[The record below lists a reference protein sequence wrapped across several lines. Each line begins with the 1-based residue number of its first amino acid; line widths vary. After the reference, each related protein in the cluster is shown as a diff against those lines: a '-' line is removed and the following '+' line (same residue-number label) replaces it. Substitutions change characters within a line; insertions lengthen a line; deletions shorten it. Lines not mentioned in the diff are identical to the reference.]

1 MKTGILDRRE
11 LQKLA
16 QRKSQVIFI
25 YGFLAILM
33 VVAGNLDT
41 SFFTVE
47 NFQNLLTTAFPYLL
61 VSFAQT
67 FVILTGG
74 IDLSGG
80 AMVSLSSVVCATLF
94 ADRPELFAATL
105 AAALISGLLLGVL
118 NGVLVTK
125 GNVQPIIVT
134 LSTQV
139 IVQGI
144 ALMVL
149 DSPGGSVNAD
159 FSAAVNGSLGDVL
172 PVPLLLAIAATVI
185 IWFVLNRSRFG
196 HSVFAIGGNENAAYS
211 TGIPVSRIKIYV
223 YAIAGI
229 LSAAA
234 GVMLAARM
242 YSGDPTVGINM
253 TNNSIT
259 TAVVGGTSLAG
270 GKGGII
276 GNIAGVFI
284 LIIINNILN
293 LVGVSSFYQ
302 YVVQGG
308 ILILALAV
316 SSIRARR

>member
-1 MKTGILDRRE
+1 MKMSILDRNE
-11 LQKLA
+11 LKKLA
-16 QRKSQVIFI
+16 QRKSQVVFI
-25 YGFLAILM
+25 YAFLAVMM
-33 VVAGNLDT
+33 VVAGNLDN

-61 VSFAQT
+61 ISFAQT

-80 AMVSLSSVVCATLF
+80 AMVSLSSVICATLF
-94 ADRPELFAATL
+94 ADRPGLFAVTL
-105 AAALISGLLLGVL
+105 LVSLLSGLLLGVV
-118 NGVLVTK
+118 NGALVTK

-139 IVQGI
+139 IIQGI
-144 ALMVL
+144 ALTVL
-149 DSPGGSVNAD
+149 DSPGGMVNAD
-159 FSAAVNGSLGDVL
+159 FSTAVNGTVANL
-172 PVPLLLAIAATVI
+172 PVPLLLGIATTVI
-185 IWFVLNRSRFG
+185 FWIILNRSRFG

-211 TGIPVSRIKIYV
+211 SGIMVDRVKVAV
-223 YAIAGI
+223 YAIAGL
-229 LSAAA
+229 LSALA
-234 GVMLAARM
+234 GIMLAAQM
-242 YSGDPTVGINM
+242 YSGDPTVGVNL

-270 GKGGII
+270 GKGGLI

-293 LVGVSSFYQ
+293 LIGVSSFYQ

-308 ILILALAV
+308 ILILALAI
-316 SSIRARR
+316 SSLRARR

>member
-1 MKTGILDRRE
+1 MNTSILDRRE
-11 LQKLA
+11 LKKLA

-25 YGFLAILM
+25 YAFLVILM
-33 VVAGNLDT
+33 IVAGSLDS
-41 SFFTVE
+41 SFLTIE
-47 NFQNLLTTAFPYLL
+47 NFQNLLITALPYLL

-67 FVILTGG
+67 FIILTGG

-80 AMVSLSSVVCATLF
+80 AMVSLSSVICATLF
-94 ADRPELFAATL
+94 ADQPELFAVTL
-105 AAALISGLLLGVL
+105 AVSLVSGLLLGVV
-118 NGVLVTK
+118 NGILVTK

-139 IVQGI
+139 IIQGI

-149 DSPGGSVNAD
+149 DSPGGTVNAD
-159 FSAAVNGSLGDVL
+159 FSAAVNGLIGPI
-172 PVPLLLAIAATVI
+172 PVPLLLGIAATVI
-185 IWFVLNRSRFG
+185 IWIVLNRSRFG
-196 HSVFAIGGNENAAYS
+196 HSVLAIGGNENAAYS
-211 TGIPVSRIKIYV
+211 SGIPVTKIKIIV
-223 YAIAGI
+223 YAIAGVM
-229 LSAAA
+229 SALA
-234 GVMLAARM
+234 GIMLAARM
-242 YSGDPTVGINM
+242 YSGDPTVGVNM

-308 ILILALAV
+308 ILILALAI
-316 SSIRARR
+316 SSIRSRRQ

>member
-11 LQKLA
+11 LTKLA

-25 YGFLAILM
+25 YAFLVILM
-33 VVAGNLDT
+33 IVAGGLDS
-41 SFFTVE
+41 SFLTVE
-47 NFQNLLTTAFPYLL
+47 NFQNLLTTALPYLL

-80 AMVSLSSVVCATLF
+80 AMVSLSSVICATLF
-94 ADRPELFAATL
+94 ADRPELFAVTL
-105 AAALISGLLLGVL
+105 LISLISGLLLGVL
-118 NGVLVTK
+118 NGILVTK
-125 GNVQPIIVT
+125 GHVQPIIVT

-139 IVQGI
+139 IIQGI

-149 DSPGGSVNAD
+149 DSPGGTVNAD
-159 FSAAVNGSLGDVL
+159 FSAAVNGLVGAI
-172 PVPLLLAIAATVI
+172 PVPLLLGIAATAI
-185 IWFVLNRSRFG
+185 IWIVLNRSRFG

-211 TGIPVSRIKIYV
+211 SGIPVVKIKIIV
-223 YAIAGI
+223 YAVAGV
-229 LSAAA
+229 LSALA

-242 YSGDPTVGINM
+242 YSGDPTVGVNM

-276 GNIAGVFI
+276 GNLAGVFI

-293 LVGVSSFYQ
+293 LIGVSSFYQ

-316 SSIRARR
+316 SSIRARRQ